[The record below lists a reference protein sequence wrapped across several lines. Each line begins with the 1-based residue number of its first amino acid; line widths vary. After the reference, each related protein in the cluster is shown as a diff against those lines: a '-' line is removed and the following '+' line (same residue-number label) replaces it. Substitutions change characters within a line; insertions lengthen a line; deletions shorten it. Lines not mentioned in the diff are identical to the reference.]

1 MGKGGTYEQTNEGAA
16 DAYEFA
22 DPTGQF
28 QGALDQFGNMAQY
41 GQGGMEA
48 SLDPNAAFNQFL
60 GQSGALT
67 NLAMGPNAQ
76 LTQQLNNIASQQA
89 NAGMQNAMTQ
99 FQGAG
104 AGRSGAANRA
114 MGMAAAQPF
123 ADVAAQQ
130 QQNQLNLTGNLWG
143 QAFGG
148 AQGLQN
154 TAANLYGGI
163 YGQGM
168 SGMGNMA
175 AQMGGLVAPQ
185 YEYQQSP
192 WERFT
197 GGLGQA
203 AGFGLNAATAAG
215 GLGWQ
220 PFA

>member
-1 MGKGGTYEQTNEGAA
+1 MSKGSTEQVNKDAA
-16 DAYEFA
+16 DKYEFA

-41 GQGGMEA
+41 GQRGMEA
-48 SLDPNAAFNQFL
+48 SLDPDAAFKQFL
-60 GQSGALT
+60 EQSGALT

-76 LTQQLNNIASQQA
+76 LTQHLNAITSKQA
-89 NAGMQNAMTQ
+89 DAGMQNAMTQ
-99 FQGAG
+99 FQGMG

-114 MGMAAAQPF
+114 MGEAAANPF

-163 YGQGM
+163 YDQGM

-185 YEYQQSP
+185 YEYQPSN

-197 GGLGQA
+197 SGLGQA
-203 AGFGLNAATAAG
+203 TGFGLKAATVAG